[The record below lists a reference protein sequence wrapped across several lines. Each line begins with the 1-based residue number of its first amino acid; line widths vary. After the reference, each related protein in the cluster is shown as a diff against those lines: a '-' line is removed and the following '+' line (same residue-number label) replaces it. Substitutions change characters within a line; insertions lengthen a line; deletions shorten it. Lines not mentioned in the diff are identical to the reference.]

1 MSSLVFNVI
10 ATVFALLLIASIVVP
25 VTLVFTIQKDVH
37 TTTTATTTTTT
48 IGTTTAIATTTTTT
62 TTTSSSTTTPPVP
75 TCNDP
80 PDVCNETICSLPTGD
95 ICSTPGNQYMC
106 LSGSAAAGAPP
117 FPCNSGASFWP
128 MTPSSCTACCDV
140 ALCQPPPASWTF
152 YLTDNTQLTTSLMA
166 SSLGFT
172 DYAICVSGFAL
183 FNNGLTLQVLQQES
197 ASFVTLPS
205 EAGTGIV
212 PVINIVDMP
221 SFIVNDTLIGA
232 RVYYAYMANT
242 TSCTPYLTYTF
253 NDTTGVFAVVEQP
266 LCYDHP
272 LGFFEVTAAR
282 ATPIASLR
290 LTVDLQTV
298 DAFTIPASF
307 RIDDENHDY
316 IEELGNPNTTSR
328 SMIIEAYRTAFSLSP
343 YGALA
348 LEGCNNATKETNFFG
363 QCAMLLN
370 PGHHVPAP
378 LLSSWDETLIA
389 IYNLTVP
396 LSIIGDDALVYT
408 SNNITCMETRCSRA
422 VNGCDSVFM
431 ESGSN
436 VLELFNPLCAPSP
449 LDATSAALQVFANNG
464 VYATTMGIDSCVT
477 DVLLDG
483 CVHVIQGLQRDLVIA
498 LIRGVALQDYTTAWQ
513 NQSAW
518 YPLGEMQSDFAH
530 FFHST
535 DGLFLLPPGAVTN
548 ARGELM
554 SATYSASYDENPVH
568 PTGPNP
574 TVPSKIDPLPLNA
587 RYVNITFQQW
597 GDANVGCS
605 GGSQITSICS
615 AC

>member
-1 MSSLVFNVI
+1 MSNVTI
-10 ATVFALLLIASIVVP
+10 TIISVAFAFILIASIAIP
-25 VTLVFTIQKDVH
+25 LTLVFTIQKDTPTTTVT
-37 TTTTATTTTTT
+37 TTTTAA
-48 IGTTTAIATTTTTT
+48 TTTATSSSSSATTTP
-62 TTTSSSTTTPPVP
+62 SPIP

-80 PDVCNETICSLPTGD
+80 PDACNETICSLPTAN
-95 ICSTPGNQYMC
+95 ICSTPGTQYMC
-106 LSGSAAAGAPP
+106 LAGSAASGAPP

-140 ALCQPPPASWTF
+140 ALCVPPPAQWTF
-152 YLTDNTQLTTSLMA
+152 YLTDNTQLTTSLTA

-172 DYAICVSGFAL
+172 DYAVCVSGFAL
-183 FNNGLTLQVLQQES
+183 YNNGLTLQVLQQES

-221 SFIVNDTLIGA
+221 SFIVNDTLVGG

-242 TSCTPYLTYTF
+242 TSCTPYLSYTF
-253 NDTTGVFAVVEQP
+253 NDTTGVFAVVQQP

-272 LGFFEVTAAR
+272 FGFVEVTAAR

-298 DAFTIPASF
+298 DAFSVPVSF

-328 SMIIEAYRTAFSLSP
+328 SMIIDAYRTAFASSP

-348 LEGCNNATKETNFFG
+348 LEGCDNATKTVNFFG

-378 LLSSWDETLIA
+378 LLSSWDATLVA

-408 SNNITCMETRCSRA
+408 SNLSVCGETRCTRNT
-422 VNGCDSVFM
+422 NGCDSVLM

-464 VYATTMGIDSCVT
+464 VYATEMGITSCVT
-477 DVLLDG
+477 DVLSDG

-518 YPLGEMQSDFAH
+518 YPLGEMQSEFAY

-535 DGLFLLPPGAVTN
+535 DGLFLQPPGAVTN

-554 SATYSASYDENPVH
+554 SAVYGAAQDETQPH
-568 PTGPNP
+568 PTGPSP
-574 TVPSKIDPLPLNA
+574 TVPSKVTYQTIFC
-587 RYVNITFQQW
+587 I
-597 GDANVGCS
+597 
-605 GGSQITSICS
+605 
-615 AC
+615 